1 MSRRF
6 TIVPTPLAGALVLE
20 RQPIGDA
27 RGFLERLWCDA
38 ELADLLPGR
47 AIRQVNRTLTRS
59 AGTIRGMHFQR
70 GAAAET
76 KLVHCLRG
84 RVLDVAVDLRAG
96 SPSFG
101 QWHAV
106 ELAGDGHRTFV
117 IPEGFAHGFQAL
129 SDDCEML
136 YFHTAPHDA
145 GAEGGVH
152 PLDPR
157 LAIAW
162 PLPPGEMSPRDRAHP
177 LLDESFEA
185 L

>member
-1 MSRRF
+1 MSSRF
-6 TIVPTPLAGALVLE
+6 LLHPTPLAGAVVLE

-38 ELADLLPGR
+38 ELASLLPGK
-47 AIRQVNRTLTRS
+47 AIRQINRTLTS
-59 AGTIRGMHFQR
+59 KAGTIRGLHFQR
-70 GAAAET
+70 GGAAET

-84 RVLDVAVDLRAG
+84 RVLDVAVDLRG
-96 SPSFG
+96 QSPTFG

-106 ELAGDGHRTFV
+106 ELAGNEHRTFL

-129 SDDCEML
+129 TDDCEML

-145 GAEGGVH
+145 AAEGGIN

-162 PLPPGEMSPRDRAHP
+162 PLPVGEMSARDAGHP
-177 LLDESFEA
+177 PFDETFEA